1 LHIAFTLG
9 RVASVIQR
17 PILPGAT
24 GANVTETGNFIFLVA
39 NSNALQATHMAEFAV
54 NALGAKTAAMIWQNE
69 DVYAVGFVEAY
80 DANFQ
85 QQGSL

>member
-1 LHIAFTLG
+1 
-9 RVASVIQR
+9 
-17 PILPGAT
+17 
-24 GANVTETGNFIFLVA
+24 
-39 NSNALQATHMAEFAV
+39 MAEFAV